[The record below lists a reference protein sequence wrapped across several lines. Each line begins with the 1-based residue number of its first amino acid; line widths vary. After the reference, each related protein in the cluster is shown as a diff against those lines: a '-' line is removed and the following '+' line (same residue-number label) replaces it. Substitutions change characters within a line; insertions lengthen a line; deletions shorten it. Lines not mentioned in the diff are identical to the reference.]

1 MVKLLL
7 GVIFQTWELQHVR
20 ATFES
25 IFPLQD
31 IFFPASLFVATG
43 GVGTFLHLSLGLRR
57 HSSRWWITIH
67 LTTLLGSVPWLIE
80 EWQDVMEK
88 CDRTSGWISFWEV
101 CGLMSKY
108 DVSWGDLHK
117 LMDVSRNWKATH
129 GEIMVKNEP
138 WPCINAAS
146 HKPLRFWGEPLTKSQ
161 GQGLWM
167 VCLYGFEWSDSCIER
182 EREMIVIV

>member
-80 EWQDVMEK
+80 EWQDVMWK
-88 CDRTSGWISFWEV
+88 CDRTSGWMSFWEV
-101 CGLMSKY
+101 CGLISKY
-108 DVSWGDLHK
+108 DVSWGTQ
-117 LMDVSRNWKATH
+117 TH
-129 GEIMVKNEP
+129 GCFTELESNAWWNHGEKRTLALHQCGFTQTAEVLGRTIDKVARSGVVDGVSLWIWVKWFVHRE
-138 WPCINAAS
+138 
-146 HKPLRFWGEPLTKSQ
+146 G
-161 GQGLWM
+161 
-167 VCLYGFEWSDSCIER
+167 

>member
-1 MVKLLL
+1 MS
-7 GVIFQTWELQHVR
+7 GP
-20 ATFES
+20 
-25 IFPLQD
+25 PLNQSSHCK
-31 IFFPASLFVATG
+31 IFFSQPRCLSRQVESGHFFTYLWALE
-43 GVGTFLHLSLGLRR
+43 GTAQGDELRSTLQLS
-57 HSSRWWITIH
+57 WEAY
-67 LTTLLGSVPWLIE
+67 LGSLKNDRMWC
-80 EWQDVMEK
+80 EK